1 MQDLTGS
8 TQRRILQKG
17 DEVATGRGDSTR
29 EKILKAA
36 VALFHEFG
44 YNGTS
49 VQDIVVKA
57 NVPKGSFYN
66 HFKSKEELAIAASD
80 VFFPFAL
87 TLLELENTSSAVGR
101 LRKYFRLTLKEMQRY
116 GYVRGCLVG
125 NFASEITNATPELQ
139 KRITELLDEATRRIA
154 VVVSQAQKA
163 GELDPDV
170 PTMDLSRFILNSLYG
185 AIFRSKTDRTE
196 RPMKL
201 LQQFALDPFVIKKQ

>member
-1 MQDLTGS
+1 MA
-8 TQRRILQKG
+8 
-17 DEVATGRGDSTR
+17 VALGDSTR

-36 VALFHEFG
+36 AGLFHEFG

-49 VQDIVVKA
+49 VQDIVSKA

-66 HFKSKEELAIAASD
+66 YFKSKEALAIAASD
-80 VFFPFAL
+80 AL
-87 TLLELENTSSAVGR
+87 YPYALALLELENTSSPLGR

-116 GYVRGCLVG
+116 HYLRGCLVG
-125 NFASEITNATPELQ
+125 NFASEITNATPAL
-139 KRITELLDEATRRIA
+139 KTRITQHLDEATRRVA
-154 VVVSQAQKA
+154 VVVSQAQDA
-163 GELDPDV
+163 GEMDPEL

-201 LQQFALDPFVIKKQ
+201 LERFALDPFVIQKH